1 MGSPI
6 GTGGS
11 SRSADRAASISPI
24 TALASLGVMVPS
36 ATAASTAPVARAA
49 SPIPLIAGNSRQMV
63 RSFRGGTKR
72 SMHIRSAVV
81 SPAKPSSMAF
91 RVKASASPS
100 SRASA
105 ATVLR
110 LRAPFGL
117 AEQSFGVRQHWHK
130 RIVRAGPNT
139 VRIFAE
145 NPPVHEIAQNDTVF
159 LDLGPVFDEWEA
171 DVGRTYVMGNDPQKT
186 QLCLDLPKVFDALKQ
201 YYDSHPEVTGAELY
215 SYAHQCAEA
224 SGWLF
229 GGVIAGHIVG
239 EFPHA
244 LLPGDKDLY
253 RISPANIEP
262 MRSPDALGQTRFW
275 ILEVHLVDRTV
286 AGVASTSGVWCRPI
300 HPRVTGSAEECR
312 PPPTYP
318 SSSVAPSPSTTE
330 PPARSWN
337 KRSQTCNPAWL
348 SFARREE
355 VVIATK
361 VLVACSPDRMALACL
376 AEQSWAKSM

>member
-1 MGSPI
+1 MVVPLTVHEASVTTQDRLAALI
-6 GTGGS
+6 AAEQQ
-11 SRSADRAASISPI
+11 ADR
-24 TALASLGVMVPS
+24 LF
-36 ATAASTAPVARAA
+36 ATIENNR
-49 SPIPLIAGNSRQMV
+49 LV
-63 RSFRGGTKR
+63 RPGRTETE
-72 SMHIRSAVV
+72 IDQDIY
-81 SPAKPSSMAF
+81 
-91 RVKASASPS
+91 
-100 SRASA
+100 
-105 ATVLR
+105 T
-110 LRAPFGL
+110 L

-145 NPPVHEIAQNDTVF
+145 NPPIHEIAQNDTVF

-229 GGVIAGHIVG
+229 GGVIAGRIVG

-262 MRSPDALGQTRFW
+262 MRSSDALGQTKFW
-275 ILEVHLVDRTV
+275 ILEVHLVDRT
-286 AGVASTSGVWCRPI
+286 
-300 HPRVTGSAEECR
+300 
-312 PPPTYP
+312 P
-318 SSSVAPSPSTTE
+318 SWGGFYERILV
-330 PPARSWN
+330 PADL
-337 KRSQTCNPAWL
+337 TPA
-348 SFARREE
+348 
-355 VVIATK
+355 
-361 VLVACSPDRMALACL
+361 
-376 AEQSWAKSM
+376 